1 MLRYILKRL
10 LIIIPTLLGVL
21 LIIFTI
27 NKCIPGDPAK
37 LALGSNFTQE
47 AYEAKRAEM
56 GLDKSFVEQFI
67 DYVVGVA
74 TRMDLGTSYDSKRAV
89 SDMIFSRIGIS
100 I

>member
-27 NKCIPGDPAK
+27 NKMIPGDPAK

-47 AYEAKRAEM
+47 AYEAKREEM
-56 GLDKSFVEQFI
+56 GLDKSFVEQ
-67 DYVVGVA
+67 YVDNIGYKLAKFSTLLNSLSSNETIKKVF
-74 TRMDLGTSYDSKRAV
+74 SKQAW
-89 SDMIFSRIGIS
+89 
-100 I
+100 